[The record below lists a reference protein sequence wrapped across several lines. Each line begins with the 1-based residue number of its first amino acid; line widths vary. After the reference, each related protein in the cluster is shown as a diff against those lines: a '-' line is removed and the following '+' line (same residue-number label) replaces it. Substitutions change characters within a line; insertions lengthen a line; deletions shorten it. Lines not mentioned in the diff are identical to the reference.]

1 MKNKIFVFYKGLE
14 IGTLS
19 NEEDGVFYTSN
30 LENERELIKKFGSLG
45 SYDEMIGSDHAKLDG
60 NSFFDDFSETLKKRI
75 NHPDMDFPVLKKD
88 LSTFDTLKKFSRY
101 NQSDQIFNFQSERM
115 NEHDCQW

>member
-60 NSFFDDFSETLKKRI
+60 NSFFDDIALKI
-75 NHPDMDFPVLKKD
+75 KD
-88 LSTFDTLKKFSRY
+88 HLFSR
-101 NQSDQIFNFQSERM
+101 
-115 NEHDCQW
+115 C